1 MKIRDLICFGGPIL
15 TAILIIITRLCDNC
29 PIFIP
34 TIPLCIMVICFI
46 IDISDI
52 NNGEDN
58 WFDKKL

>member
-15 TAILIIITRLCDNC
+15 TTILIIIKVLCDNC

>member
-1 MKIRDLICFGGPIL
+1 MLWWPNFN
-15 TAILIIITRLCDNC
+15 AILIIITRLCDNC